1 MIMFRRDV
9 TGCHSLRCLRP
20 ETLQQSLIGG
30 EDEVGV
36 EKAGSRRRTAPG
48 ACPPDGGCSGL
59 AHAAA
64 SAQAPP
70 APPARPGAEETRL
83 PRRRRG
89 GGRERGERAPT
100 HPGRRRRRR
109 LGGPSLR
116 RGPVA
121 APRRS
126 SPHRPP
132 GRPLP
137 LPNVC
142 ALGRSSDPASAAAA
156 AALRGRRS
164 DVSRLPS
171 ERARPS
177 GAAGRA
183 AGEGGAL
190 EGCVREGAGRPA
202 GARPRARTRA
212 PALAPPFPPRGRD
225 PDTSPPPPPPHP
237 RLWGRRACAALGSA
251 WAHLFSLLPQCERS
265 AAQITAG
272 CLLHPRPAPTPPTP
286 ERPGFS
292 TQTSCGPWLLQWLPL
307 SAHPPMFNEKQQKRK
322 EEAPS
327 SPTVTRPCA
336 VL

>member
-1 MIMFRRDV
+1 MQATSCRARECSPQPANPC
-9 TGCHSLRCLRP
+9 TPATPSGLEESPLAAKLQPSWGPRERGRGYRTS
-20 ETLQQSLIGG
+20 TLGQ
-30 EDEVGV
+30 
-36 EKAGSRRRTAPG
+36 AGNRRRAAPG
-48 ACPPDGGCSGL
+48 ACPPDGGCFGL

-64 SAQAPP
+64 SAQAQP

-89 GGRERGERAPT
+89 GGRERGEGAPT

-109 LGGPSLR
+109 FGGPSPR

-177 GAAGRA
+177 GAAERA
-183 AGEGGAL
+183 A
-190 EGCVREGAGRPA
+190 RGAG
-202 GARPRARTRA
+202 G
-212 PALAPPFPPRGRD
+212 G
-225 PDTSPPPPPPHP
+225 
-237 RLWGRRACAALGSA
+237 GG
-251 WAHLFSLLPQCERS
+251 
-265 AAQITAG
+265 G
-272 CLLHPRPAPTPPTP
+272 
-286 ERPGFS
+286 
-292 TQTSCGPWLLQWLPL
+292 
-307 SAHPPMFNEKQQKRK
+307 
-322 EEAPS
+322 
-327 SPTVTRPCA
+327 